1 MKKLMIAAAVA
12 AMIGGAY
19 ADLAYDFSASVKTTK
34 AKAGSSTTKTIQV
47 GQDRSDNWWYEDA
60 VFTTNAKDS
69 NYRDY
74 GTYEKV
80 VKFDANGV
88 GTLQA
93 SKLDNDGKASLATD
107 LIDYSDQIDPAT
119 GVTYGLPEIYKGKKK
134 WCQKWNYKVAG
145 TCVRA
150 KGSEKIT
157 TSYTMT
163 NNCCTSAI
171 APTAPETWAEDDAYI
186 GDLTFL
192 TFYRFGASFGS
203 KCTNVEAVGY
213 IGEGVGTTEY
223 TTIPS
228 FAIAGQGAW
237 GTLKASDKTTAEG
250 LKTLSG
256 NIVGIWYEAQ
266 CEVCCGADAS
276 SLAYSCDLAEHNVD
290 GYTDIDGIAG
300 DDTAMG
306 LTDIYHEDQWGTAA
320 FGTFTIKFN
329 AKNSSDLDLL

>member
-119 GVTYGLPEIYKGKKK
+119 KDTYGLPEIYKGKQK
-134 WCQKWNYKVAG
+134 WCATWTYKVDG

-157 TSYTMT
+157 TSYTVIGD
-163 NNCCTSAI
+163 CCASEITPA
-171 APTAPETWAEDDAYI
+171 TPETWAEDVAYI

-192 TFYRFGASFGS
+192 TFYRFGASIGS

-213 IGEGVGTTEY
+213 VGAEGVGATAY
-223 TTIPS
+223 TTIPA
-228 FAIAGQGAW
+228 FAIAGQGTW
-237 GTLKASDKTTAEG
+237 GALKASDKTTTAG

-276 SLAYSCDLAEHNVD
+276 SLAYSCDLTAHNIT
-290 GYTDIDGIAG
+290 GYTDIDGILG
-300 DDTAMG
+300 DDTHMG
-306 LTDIYHEDQWGTAA
+306 LADINGEDQWGTAA

-329 AKNSSDLDLL
+329 AKNSNNL

>member
-19 ADLAYDFSASVKTTK
+19 ADIAYDFSASVKTTK
-34 AKAGSSTTKTIQV
+34 AKAGSATTKKAQI
-47 GQDRSDNWWYEDA
+47 GQDASGNWWYNDA
-60 VFTTNAKDS
+60 VFTVNATDS
-69 NYRDY
+69 NYLDY
-74 GTYEKV
+74 GAYQKV
-80 VKFDANGV
+80 VKLNAATGV

-93 SKLDNDGKASLATD
+93 SKLDNAGKAALATA
-107 LIDYSDQIDPAT
+107 LET
-119 GVTYGLPEIYKGKKK
+119 TYNVPEIYKGKQK
-134 WCQKWNYKVAG
+134 WCATWTYKVDG

-157 TSYTMT
+157 TSYTVIGD
-163 NNCCTSAI
+163 CCASEITPA
-171 APTAPETWAEDDAYI
+171 TPETWAEDVAYI

-192 TFYRFGASFGS
+192 TFYRFGASIGS

-213 IGEGVGTTEY
+213 IGAEGVGATAY
-223 TTIPS
+223 TTIPA
-228 FAIAGQGAW
+228 FAIAGQGTW
-237 GTLKASDKTTAEG
+237 GALKASDKTTTDG

-276 SLAYSCDLAEHNVD
+276 SLAYSCDLTAHNIT
-290 GYTDIDGIAG
+290 GYTDIDGILG
-300 DDTAMG
+300 DDTHMG
-306 LTDIYHEDQWGTAA
+306 LADINGEDQWGTAA

-329 AKNSSDLDLL
+329 AKNSNSL